1 VLIEVSS
8 NFNGFLYKIR
18 GLRARRF
25 NRAINGCN
33 SRARHA
39 AARACSRSRRRRPPP
54 PPPPAP
60 RCGRGCLAPRVPL
73 PPAAVAPARA
83 VPRFALLAAPPPL
96 TPPPRILAALSRRSL
111 GPSTSSFS
119 GLSAAAGETA
129 SGGPAPT
136 SAAAAVAREW
146 GGVPGAARAVRVVGG
161 QRARSGGDPR
171 GVRGG
176 VGAARG
182 DGTAVGR
189 LGLRLRLRRL
199 RHGQRERERRRRQRD
214 DRDRAGGRQPHR
226 DRHLQVPVMDV
237 SAGRDA

>member
-1 VLIEVSS
+1 MISYIKS
-8 NFNGFLYKIR
+8 GAWR
-18 GLRARRF
+18 TRRF
-25 NRAINGCN
+25 NRAINGRR

-39 AARACSRSRRRRPPP
+39 AARARPRSQRRRPPP

-60 RCGRGCLAPRVPL
+60 LRGRGRLAPRVPL
-73 PPAAVAPARA
+73 PPSTVAPALA
-83 VPRFALLAAPPPL
+83 VPRFALLAAPSPL
-96 TPPPRILAALSRRSL
+96 TPPPRILAALSCRSL
-111 GPSTSSFS
+111 GPT
-119 GLSAAAGETA
+119 AAAGEAA
-129 SGGPAPT
+129 SGGSAPT
-136 SAAAAVAREW
+136 STATAVARER

-161 QRARSGGDPR
+161 QGARSGGDPR

-176 VGAARG
+176 VGAAGG

-189 LGLRLRLRRL
+189 LGLGLRLRRL
-199 RHGQRERERRRRQRD
+199 RHGQRERERRRRRRD